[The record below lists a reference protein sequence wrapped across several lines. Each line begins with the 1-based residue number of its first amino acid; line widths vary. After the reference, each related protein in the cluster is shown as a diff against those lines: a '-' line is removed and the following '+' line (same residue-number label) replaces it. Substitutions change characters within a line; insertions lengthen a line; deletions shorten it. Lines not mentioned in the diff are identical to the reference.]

1 MKTLIALIG
10 IVTVAILAPSAMSSR
25 GVDRGMVTVH
35 SSKYGRIL
43 FEGRGFALYAFTR
56 DPRDR
61 SVCRGACAAAW
72 PPYVV
77 RTPPR
82 ADAGVESSLLGTV
95 RRSDGRLQVTYAR
108 RPLYYYVGDRAPRQI
123 LCQNV
128 SEFGGLWLVV
138 HPKGR
143 PVR

>member
-1 MKTLIALIG
+1 MRTWLLLVSIAVAASAVG
-10 IVTVAILAPSAMSSR
+10 VASAATHSSRSTVTVK
-25 GVDRGMVTVH
+25 

-43 FEGRGFALYAFTR
+43 FDGRGFALYAFTR

-72 PPYVV
+72 PPYVI

-108 RPLYYYVGDRAPRQI
+108 RPLYYYVGDR
-123 LCQNV
+123 
-128 SEFGGLWLVV
+128 
-138 HPKGR
+138 
-143 PVR
+143 